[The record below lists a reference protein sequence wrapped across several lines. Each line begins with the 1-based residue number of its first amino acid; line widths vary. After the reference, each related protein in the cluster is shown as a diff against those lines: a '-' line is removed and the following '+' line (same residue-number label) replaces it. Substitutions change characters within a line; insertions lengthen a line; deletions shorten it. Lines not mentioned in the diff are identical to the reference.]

1 MVSVTPEQ
9 LATVQV
15 PLARPRVCFPRPP
28 PRLYGLLAH
37 RRTAARRQSS
47 SKEAQELG
55 TLRPTLVPAFRFFSL
70 APNRLLDWAGTH
82 SDVLVI
88 EWLPILRSANPHAAY
103 LQRRRSFR
111 SLSSYLPW
119 HPTRRR
125 ITYSRYNTSTIK
137 LVAALG
143 FRLEPLP
150 PSHCLP
156 LRPWTL
162 RRRCVL
168 HLS

>member
-103 LQRRRSFR
+103 LQKEAVFQVSVIVPTLA
-111 SLSSYLPW
+111 SHSSQNHLLSIQHQHHQTGGCPW
-119 HPTRRR
+119 LSPR
-125 ITYSRYNTSTIK
+125 TSTT
-137 LVAALG
+137 
-143 FRLEPLP
+143 FPLP
-150 PSHCLP
+150 SASSLD
-156 LRPWTL
+156 T
-162 RRRCVL
+162 
-168 HLS
+168 